1 MPGEDNGDPRRSD
14 PRAER
19 RLVRYDASEARI
31 RFAGALTTVSAGRLR
46 AELYRALGEGPVR
59 ALDLSE
65 VDRLEGGAAA
75 VLADA
80 WCTVDTLPRP
90 EFIGGEAHVRDVLD
104 LFVGPDAC
112 AVRPVPPRRGFFE
125 EAGAATAEMFANVRA
140 LLDFIGEATL
150 ATVAAVRRPWTVAW
164 SQVSRQMERHGADG
178 LAIVATIGLLIGLI
192 TAFQAAVQLRKFGA
206 DTLVATLVGLS
217 LTREL
222 APLMTAIVVAGRSGA
237 AIAAELGTMKVSEEV
252 DALTTLGLCPFRYL
266 VFPRCLALVM
276 VLPLLTIVAD
286 IIGLIGGALVAL
298 GTLEVSLR
306 GYVLATRD
314 ALTLNDVLGG
324 LIKAAAFGGIIAL
337 VACERGLA
345 TTGGAEGVGRATTG
359 AVVKTLFYLVVA
371 DAVFAVLFD
380 IWGI

>member
-1 MPGEDNGDPRRSD
+1 MPGEDNGDTRGAGPRE
-14 PRAER
+14 ER
-19 RLVRYDASEARI
+19 RLAHYDASEGRV

-46 AELYRALGEGPVR
+46 TELYRALGEGPVR
-59 ALDLSE
+59 ALDLSQ

-80 WCTVDTLPRP
+80 WCTVDTFPRP

-125 EAGAATAEMFANVRA
+125 EAGAATAEMLANVRA
-140 LLDFIGEATL
+140 LLTFIGEATL
-150 ATVAAVRRPWTVAW
+150 ATAAAVRRPWTVAW

-178 LAIVATIGLLIGLI
+178 LAIVATIGFLIGLI

-206 DTLVATLVGLS
+206 DSLVATLVGLS

-286 IIGLIGGALVAL
+286 IVGLIGGALVAL
-298 GTLEVSLR
+298 STLEVSLP
-306 GYVLATRD
+306 GYVHATRD

>member
-1 MPGEDNGDPRRSD
+1 MHPPGPSPTHREAPL
-14 PRAER
+14 AT
-19 RLVRYDASEARI
+19 YDE
-31 RFAGALTTVSAGRLR
+31 TTQRVLLRGTLSTLAAARLR
-46 AELYRALGEGPVR
+46 TSLRQAIERGPVR
-59 ALDLSE
+59 RLDLSA

-80 WCTVDTLPRP
+80 WCSIDSDPRP
-90 EFIGGEAHVRDVLD
+90 EFTDADPHVRAVLD
-104 LFVGPDAC
+104 LYLGPDAC
-112 AVRPVPPRRGFFE
+112 AVRVIPPRRGFFAE
-125 EAGAATAEMFANVRA
+125 VGAATAELIENVVQ
-140 LLDFIGEATL
+140 LLAFIGAAARATL
-150 ATVAAVRRPWTVAW
+150 AGVRKPWTVAW
-164 SQVSRQMERHGADG
+164 PQVTRQMERHGADG
-178 LAIVATIGLLIGLI
+178 LPIVAIIGLLIGLI

-252 DALTTLGLCPFRYL
+252 DALTTLGLCPYRYL
-266 VFPRCLALVM
+266 VFPRLFALVL
-276 VLPLLTIVAD
+276 VLPLLTVVAD
-286 IIGLIGGALVAL
+286 LIGLFGGALVAL
-298 GTLEVSLR
+298 GTLEVSLN
-306 GYVLATRD
+306 GYILATRE

-324 LIKAAAFGGIIAL
+324 LVKAAAFGGIIAM

-345 TTGGAEGVGRATTG
+345 TSGGAEGVGRATTS

-380 IWGI
+380 LWGI